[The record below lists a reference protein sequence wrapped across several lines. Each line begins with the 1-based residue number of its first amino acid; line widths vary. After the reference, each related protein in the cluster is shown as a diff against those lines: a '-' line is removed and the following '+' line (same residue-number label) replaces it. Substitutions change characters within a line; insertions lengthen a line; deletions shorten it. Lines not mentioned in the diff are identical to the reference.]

1 MEGRLPNLLIIGA
14 MKAGTSSLHDYLSL
28 HPDIYMSTP
37 KEIHYYADADYLT
50 KTKEWYTSFFKTDK
64 KIAGTTPQSYTK
76 CHNKYYQHIPERI
89 FKDTPDVKMIY
100 IVRDPI
106 KRYQSHIKESHFGD
120 PKEDIRYSE
129 SIDHYIKTSM
139 YYMQINEYLKYFK
152 LEQIHV
158 LSLEDL
164 ATNKLTELNKIFLF
178 LGVKELTNEQ
188 LFNFKANEF
197 SNQNI
202 PSSIR
207 TSYLFRLGNKIL
219 PGISRKIAS
228 RFAKYYYKKLE
239 KRYELSDERLTELT
253 SKLRDDVEQFRRL
266 TGKEFKEW
274 SI

>member
-50 KTKEWYTSFFKTDK
+50 KTKDWYTSFFKTDK
-64 KIAGTTPQSYTK
+64 IIAGTTPQSYTK

-89 FKDTPDVKMIY
+89 FKDTPDVKLIY

-106 KRYQSHIKESHFGD
+106 KRYLSHIKESHFGD

-129 SIDHYIKTSM
+129 SINHYVKTSM

-152 LEQIHV
+152 LEQIHI

-164 ATNKLTELNKIFLF
+164 TNNKLVELNKIFQF
-178 LGVKELTNEQ
+178 LGVKEITDEQ
-188 LFNFKANEF
+188 LFDFKTNEF

-207 TSYLFRLGNKIL
+207 INYLFRIGIKIL
-219 PGISRKIAS
+219 PKITKKIALIIS
-228 RFAKYYYKKLE
+228 ARYYKKLE
-239 KRYELSDERLTELT
+239 EKYELTDSRMNEL
-253 SKLRDDVEQFRRL
+253 KLLLKEDMEQFRKL
-266 TGKEFKEW
+266 TGKSYNSW